1 MKSIIAKGQ
10 KTATRPGRRNQKLKR
25 EKSPLLF
32 SNLAVL
38 LDTEEDFVYSI
49 ESKSGN
55 LSERTEEF
63 PNTER
68 KAGSFL

>member
-10 KTATRPGRRNQKLKR
+10 KTATWPGRRELRWKR
-25 EKSPLLF
+25 EKSILLF
-32 SNLAVL
+32 PNLAVL

-63 PNTER
+63 LNTER